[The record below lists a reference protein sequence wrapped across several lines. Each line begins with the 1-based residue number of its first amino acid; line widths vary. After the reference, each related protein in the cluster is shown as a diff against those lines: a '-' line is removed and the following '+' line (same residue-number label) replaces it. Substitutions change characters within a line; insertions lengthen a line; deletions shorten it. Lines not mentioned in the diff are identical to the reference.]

1 MKELTFD
8 SFDNLALILERIKN
22 EEDSEITIRAGPD
35 SPVFQSPVNKD
46 LISRMAKRWG
56 KKVSVR
62 SEQAEERENPPLS
75 EKVVKKGKSRHR
87 FSSGLKLTL
96 LIAGM
101 FFLFFGGAVAF
112 VYFYL
117 PRATVS
123 LYVEETE
130 VSRQESFTVNPTVTQ
145 VDVENLIIPGEVVE
159 VKNSQSREA
168 NATGVKLTGEK
179 AAGTVTVANNTTVG
193 ISLDSGVKISSGDLN
208 FILQQAVEVPPKT
221 IKVVSA
227 FTEEHIRGTVENVSV
242 VAENIGADYN
252 LPAGTNFTVDD
263 YDPGKVYAIGEADF
277 SGGSTTEVT
286 VISAKDQSQA
296 QEEIAAEIAAKNK
309 DDIKSRLVGDQQ
321 LLEESIKDAVLKTQF
336 SSPVGAETKSFMVT
350 VTVSSKAVVFSRS
363 QAREL
368 LTALL
373 NRNVP
378 EGFELSLDKT
388 SVRIEFLKVEEPD
401 KLFLSGTIKAMVV
414 PKFNRQEIANSL
426 RGLKPSR
433 AEAVLRGLKGI
444 NGYQISL
451 WPRLPYFLQILPH
464 RSNRI
469 KIDLIVRENE

>member
-1 MKELTFD
+1 
-8 SFDNLALILERIKN
+8 
-22 EEDSEITIRAGPD
+22 
-35 SPVFQSPVNKD
+35 
-46 LISRMAKRWG
+46 
-56 KKVSVR
+56 
-62 SEQAEERENPPLS
+62 
-75 EKVVKKGKSRHR
+75 
-87 FSSGLKLTL
+87 
-96 LIAGM
+96 
-101 FFLFFGGAVAF
+101 
-112 VYFYL
+112 
-117 PRATVS
+117 
-123 LYVEETE
+123 
-130 VSRQESFTVNPTVTQ
+130 
-145 VDVENLIIPGEVVE
+145 
-159 VKNSQSREA
+159 
-168 NATGVKLTGEK
+168 
-179 AAGTVTVANNTTVG
+179 
-193 ISLDSGVKISSGDLN
+193 
-208 FILQQAVEVPPKT
+208 
-221 IKVVSA
+221 
-227 FTEEHIRGTVENVSV
+227 
-242 VAENIGADYN
+242 
-252 LPAGTNFTVDD
+252 
-263 YDPGKVYAIGEADF
+263 
-277 SGGSTTEVT
+277 
-286 VISAKDQSQA
+286 ISAKDQSQA

-336 SSPVGAETKSFMVT
+336 SSPVGAETKNFMVT

-464 RSNRI
+464 RSSRI